1 MSPNS
6 FEDEKFTILYID
18 DEYQNLVSFKATFRR
33 NYHIETAQSAAEAHQ
48 LLHDKDIDLII
59 ADQRMPEMTGV
70 QFFERIIPEFPDII
84 RIILTGYA
92 DVEAIVHAINK
103 GSIFRYITK
112 PWDENDLRMTIEN
125 ARQIYLLQKHNRVL
139 FEQLQ
144 QKVAEQERTLRL
156 FMKYVPQHVVEK
168 TLSNHS
174 SDLFLEGEQ
183 RYMTVLFCDIRGFTQ
198 MSEEFS
204 PKEVVS
210 FLNHYYSVM
219 TGVIKKHK
227 GTVNQF
233 VGDEIF
239 SVFGVPLADPTPE
252 ANAIFCAL
260 EMLEK
265 VKTIASDLGRNL
277 VIGLGINS
285 GEAVMGN
292 LGSEDKISFSITGD
306 TVNTGKRIEMLTKEY
321 PNTALVSESV
331 YLKTNDLFE
340 FQAWEPLH
348 VKGKRDKIRVYQ
360 VIRRK

>member
-1 MSPNS
+1 MSPLS
-6 FEDEKFTILYID
+6 FEKNKFTILYVD
-18 DEYQNLVSFKATFRR
+18 DEYQNLVSFRASFRR
-33 NYHIETAQSAAEAHQ
+33 DYEITTAQSAAEAYQILHQ
-48 LLHDKDIDLII
+48 KDIDLII

-125 ARQIYLLQKHNRVL
+125 ARQMYMLQKHNRHL

-144 QKVAEQERTLRL
+144 QKVAEQERTLKL

-168 TLSNHS
+168 TLNHHG

-183 RYMTVLFCDIRGFTQ
+183 RYLTVLFCDIRGFTQ

-204 PKEVVS
+204 PKEVVGL
-210 FLNHYYSVM
+210 LNHYYSVM
-219 TGVIKKHK
+219 TEVVKKHK

-239 SVFGVPLADPTPE
+239 SVFGAPLADSNPE

-265 VKTIASDLGRNL
+265 AKTIAQDLGRNL
-277 VIGLGINS
+277 VVGLGVNA
-285 GEAVMGN
+285 GEAIMGN

-306 TVNTGKRIEMLTKEY
+306 TVNTGKRIEMLTKDY
-321 PNTALVSESV
+321 PNTVLVSESV
-331 YLKTNDLFE
+331 YLKTRELFD
-340 FQAWEPLH
+340 FQAWEPLF

-360 VIRRK
+360 VLCRK